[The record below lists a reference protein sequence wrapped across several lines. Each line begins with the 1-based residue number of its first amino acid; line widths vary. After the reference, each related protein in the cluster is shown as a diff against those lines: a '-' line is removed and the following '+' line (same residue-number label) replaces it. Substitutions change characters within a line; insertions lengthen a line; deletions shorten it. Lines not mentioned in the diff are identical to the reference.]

1 MTMQLENNQTNK
13 LATRQTLW
21 QAATAQFTEE
31 LTVLGACIRKKGRPK
46 IRE

>member
-1 MTMQLENNQTNK
+1 MQLENNQTTK

-31 LTVLGACIRKKGRPK
+31 FSLRSLY
-46 IRE
+46 